1 MNAKKTGNESVSD
14 FKDTSCRRGP
24 QEADSKRW
32 LSPVCFS
39 FSVMR
44 KEFVNVYTCQFCF
57 RMFEFSSCKLFIY
70 ELKEL
75 RAYLNGQFICFSGSA
90 ECEILKSD
98 FDIAKYAKNDYNN
111 YYQKTL
117 PGKHVFWHYTDKMYA
132 GKECIYF
139 VL

>member
-75 RAYLNGQFICFSGSA
+75 RAYLNGQFICFSGENSRTKLIY
-90 ECEILKSD
+90 CRFKGVQNVKS
-98 FDIAKYAKNDYNN
+98 
-111 YYQKTL
+111 
-117 PGKHVFWHYTDKMYA
+117 
-132 GKECIYF
+132 
-139 VL
+139 

>member
-1 MNAKKTGNESVSD
+1 MMNAKKTGNESVSD

-70 ELKEL
+70 EFKKL
-75 RAYLNGQFICFSGSA
+75 RTYLNGQFICFSGENSRT
-90 ECEILKSD
+90 K
-98 FDIAKYAKNDYNN
+98 
-111 YYQKTL
+111 
-117 PGKHVFWHYTDKMYA
+117 
-132 GKECIYF
+132 
-139 VL
+139 